1 MADLQDG
8 GMDLVTARA
17 KVVTLTATIGAM
29 TPLEQYE
36 AGLDTSEIGEELR
49 RAVRRVATLDAYVQS
64 GRQHV

>member
-17 KVVTLTATIGAM
+17 RVAALEVTVGALTPA
-29 TPLEQYE
+29 EQYE
-36 AGLDTSEIGEELR
+36 VGLDTSELGNELR
-49 RAVRRVATLDAYVQS
+49 LAKRRVATLEAYVQS